1 MPAVVL
7 LQQRRNELMNERT
20 DGLGYAHA
28 YESGRC
34 FLFFFLQLAGPELVL
49 FITDGLWGA
58 DCLAAGWGHNKMMCL
73 PKAAEAGSPGTKWPS
88 YEERR
93 LIGRLES
100 AATSS

>member
-1 MPAVVL
+1 
-7 LQQRRNELMNERT
+7 MNEPTGSDTRT
-20 DGLGYAHA
+20 HMNRDAV
-28 YESGRC
+28 
-34 FLFFFLQLAGPELVL
+34 FFFELAGPELVL
-49 FITDGLWGA
+49 FITDGLWRA